1 MRLDW
6 RIVLKALGGFVTG
19 LVLWTALSP
28 LYTRATAAGAE
39 WLLRSFEKP
48 AVTRLVPVENNYVT
62 VERSD
67 FAPGSKRP
75 GLPVSDLTFNFLLLT
90 ALFAATPKIFTDRNV
105 GGFVGASVVMFLT
118 HVLALVANVMSVYT
132 NQLGLWSRVNY
143 GEISRNFWG
152 VVNHS
157 YRLVLMYAVAFG
169 LWWIFRDSRTAD
181 GAPAKKKKA
190 RRKA

>member
-6 RIVLKALGGFVTG
+6 RIVLKALGGFLAG
-19 LVLWTALSP
+19 LAIWTLLSP
-28 LYTRATAAGAE
+28 VYTRAVAGGAE

-48 AVTRLVPVENNYVT
+48 PVTRLVPVENNYVS

-75 GLPVSDLTFNFLLLT
+75 ALPVSDLTFNLLLLT
-90 ALFAATPKIFTDRNV
+90 ALFAASPKVFTDRNV
-105 GGFVGASVVMFLT
+105 GGFVAACVVLFFT
-118 HVLALVANVMSVYT
+118 HVFALVAYVMSVYT

-152 VVNHS
+152 VMNHS
-157 YRLVLMYAVAFG
+157 YRLVLMYAIAFG
-169 LWWIFRDSRTAD
+169 LWWIFRDSRAVD